1 MVSATAI
8 ALLSAAAT
16 AGTAAYSAKKQSD
29 LADKN
34 EKLETAETNEQARR
48 LELQQEDNLKRG
60 RAVAGAS
67 GTRPGTGSQQ
77 TFLTEVGK
85 RQEAELS
92 WLKKAGASR
101 AGINLEK
108 GKAGAVATLG
118 TGLARATSTGGDW
131 WSSSAK
137 NQWSTTSST

>member
-1 MVSATAI
+1 MVSA
-8 ALLSAAAT
+8 AAAAGISALVT
-16 AGTAAYSAKKQSD
+16 AGTAAYSYKQSSD

-34 EKLETAETNEQARR
+34 EKLENRETAEQAKR
-48 LELQQEDNLKRG
+48 LGEQQEDNLKRG
-60 RAVAGAS
+60 RAAAGAS

-77 TFLTEVGK
+77 TFLSEVGK
-85 RQEAELS
+85 RQASELA

-118 TGLARATSTGGDW
+118 TGLASAGAMYGKSATESAGTNW
-131 WSSSAK
+131 W
-137 NQWSTTSST
+137 TTT